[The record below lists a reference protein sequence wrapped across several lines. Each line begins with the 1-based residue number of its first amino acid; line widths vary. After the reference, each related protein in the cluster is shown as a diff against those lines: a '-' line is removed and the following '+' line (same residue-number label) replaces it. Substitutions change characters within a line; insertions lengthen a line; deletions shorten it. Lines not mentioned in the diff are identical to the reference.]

1 MTTARTAFSYAS
13 GFSRPVARAL
23 TRSPWLYRAP
33 LLGAAGLICIV
44 TTFNLFRLAIAPA
57 TRNPWEATEVIE
69 AWRSSRGMPVYELA
83 PEGHSTH
90 VYGALVPWVQGQIF
104 RVVGPNNVS
113 GRLLSVISGLAVV
126 ALLAVTMRGERS
138 AWYLVVAAALIL
150 GSNNRSEQYFAENR
164 PDMTALL
171 FGAAGVLLIAA
182 GQERRRWLLTAIGT
196 ACLVTGF
203 FFKQTAFIFGAVPLA
218 ALVLHWRRPDRSEL
232 ILAGLPLAVS
242 VGVILALKIVN
253 PTVYHYMI
261 YVPKAFGLD
270 WIPRGVSGTY

>member
-1 MTTARTAFSYAS
+1 M
-13 GFSRPVARAL
+13 
-23 TRSPWLYRAP
+23 
-33 LLGAAGLICIV
+33 
-44 TTFNLFRLAIAPA
+44 
-57 TRNPWEATEVIE
+57 
-69 AWRSSRGMPVYELA
+69 
-83 PEGHSTH
+83 
-90 VYGALVPWVQGQIF
+90 
-104 RVVGPNNVS
+104 VGPNNVS

-126 ALLAVTMRGERS
+126 SALLAVTMRGERS

-164 PDMTALL
+164 PDMTALP

-203 FFKQTAFIFGAVPLA
+203 FFKQTAFLILWCRPPGCTCLA
-218 ALVLHWRRPDRSEL
+218 LCRPDRSEL

-242 VGVILALKIVN
+242 VGVILALKIVK

-270 WIPRGVSGTY
+270 WIPAPTVVFLGPIDRLALVHGLVRRMHPLLRYGVDSTGPTDAMALRRTRSRRSPLVRSPRARSECPPNSLLRRHSWR